1 MAKVGDQ
8 GLASIEGRLHGAQL
22 RRKKYLRGMAGIN
35 KVILVGNLG
44 QNPELRYT
52 PNGVAVCSIRVATSE
67 SYTDR
72 ASGERI
78 TTTEWHNVVL
88 WRGLAETAGK
98 YLKTGSQVYLEGKLK
113 TRQWQDQQGQN
124 RYTTEVVA
132 DVMQLLG
139 RAPGREESSPQATAP
154 AATASATTQ
163 PAQPAQAVQQA
174 AASPSAAPGTAD
186 DLPF

>member
-1 MAKVGDQ
+1 MAFGNTVN
-8 GLASIEGRLHGAQL
+8 I
-22 RRKKYLRGMAGIN
+22 
-35 KVILVGNLG
+35 VGNITRD
-44 QNPELRYT
+44 PELRYT
-52 PNGVAVCSIRVATSE
+52 PNGVAVCSLRVATSE

-78 TTTEWHNVVL
+78 TNTEWHNVVL

-98 YLKTGSQVYLEGKLK
+98 YLKTGSQVYPEGKLK
-113 TRQWQDQQGQN
+113 TRQWEDQQGQN

-139 RAPGREESSPQATAP
+139 RAPGREDNAPQASAP
-154 AATASATTQ
+154 AATQPAAAQPAAAQ
-163 PAQPAQAVQQA
+163 PAQPAP
-174 AASPSAAPGTAD
+174 ASPSAAPGTAD

>member
-1 MAKVGDQ
+1 
-8 GLASIEGRLHGAQL
+8 
-22 RRKKYLRGMAGIN
+22 MAGIN

-52 PNGVAVCSIRVATSE
+52 PNGVAVCSLRVATSE

-78 TTTEWHNVVL
+78 TNTEWHNVVL

-139 RAPGREESSPQATAP
+139 RAPGREGNAPQATAP
-154 AATASATTQ
+154 AAAQPAAAQHAQ
-163 PAQPAQAVQQA
+163 PAQPAQPA

>member
-1 MAKVGDQ
+1 
-8 GLASIEGRLHGAQL
+8 
-22 RRKKYLRGMAGIN
+22 MAGIN

-163 PAQPAQAVQQA
+163 PAQPEQAVQQA

>member
-1 MAKVGDQ
+1 
-8 GLASIEGRLHGAQL
+8 
-22 RRKKYLRGMAGIN
+22 MAGIN

-52 PNGVAVCSIRVATSE
+52 PNGIAVCTLRIATSE

-78 TTTEWHNVVL
+78 TNTEWHNVVL

-98 YLKTGSQVYLEGKLK
+98 YLKTGSQCYLEGKLK

-139 RAPGREESSPQATAP
+139 PAPGRDNSQSAP
-154 AATASATTQ
+154 AAQATQQAAQPVAQPVTQ
-163 PAQPAQAVQQA
+163 PVAQPAAQPAG
-174 AASPSAAPGTAD
+174 ASD

>member
-1 MAKVGDQ
+1 
-8 GLASIEGRLHGAQL
+8 
-22 RRKKYLRGMAGIN
+22 MAGIN

-52 PNGVAVCSIRVATSE
+52 PNGVAVCSLRVATSE

-78 TTTEWHNVVL
+78 TNTEWHNVVL

-139 RAPGREESSPQATAP
+139 RAPGRDDSAPQASAP
-154 AATASATTQ
+154 AAAQPAAAQPAAAQPAAAQ
-163 PAQPAQAVQQA
+163 PAQPAP
-174 AASPSAAPGTAD
+174 ASPSAAPGTAD

>member
-1 MAKVGDQ
+1 
-8 GLASIEGRLHGAQL
+8 
-22 RRKKYLRGMAGIN
+22 
-35 KVILVGNLG
+35 
-44 QNPELRYT
+44 
-52 PNGVAVCSIRVATSE
+52 VATSE

-163 PAQPAQAVQQA
+163 PAQPEQAVQQA

>member
-1 MAKVGDQ
+1 
-8 GLASIEGRLHGAQL
+8 
-22 RRKKYLRGMAGIN
+22 MAGIN

-163 PAQPAQAVQQA
+163 PAQPEQAVQQA
-174 AASPSAAPGTAD
+174 AASPSVAPGTAD

>member
-1 MAKVGDQ
+1 
-8 GLASIEGRLHGAQL
+8 
-22 RRKKYLRGMAGIN
+22 MAGIN

-52 PNGVAVCSIRVATSE
+52 PNGVAVCSLRVATSE

-78 TTTEWHNVVL
+78 TNTEWHNVVL

-139 RAPGREESSPQATAP
+139 RAPGRDDNAAQASAP
-154 AATASATTQ
+154 AAAASQ
-163 PAQPAQAVQQA
+163 PAAGQPATAQPVQSA
-174 AASPSAAPGTAD
+174 PASPSAAPGAAD

>member
-1 MAKVGDQ
+1 
-8 GLASIEGRLHGAQL
+8 
-22 RRKKYLRGMAGIN
+22 MAGIN

-44 QNPELRYT
+44 QDPELRYT
-52 PNGVAVCSIRVATSE
+52 PNGVPVCSLRLATSE

-72 ASGERI
+72 ASGERV
-78 TTTEWHNVVL
+78 TTTEWHNIVL

-98 YLKTGSQVYLEGKLK
+98 YLKTGSQVYIEGKLK

-124 RYTTEVVA
+124 RYTTEVVS

-139 RAPGREESSPQATAP
+139 PAPGRDQRPVKAAQEAPSGAESSTA
-154 AATASATTQ
+154 Q
-163 PAQPAQAVQQA
+163 
-174 AASPSAAPGTAD
+174 GGD

>member
-1 MAKVGDQ
+1 
-8 GLASIEGRLHGAQL
+8 
-22 RRKKYLRGMAGIN
+22 MAGIN

-52 PNGVAVCSIRVATSE
+52 PNGVAVCTLRMATSE

-72 ASGERI
+72 ASGEKV

-98 YLKTGSQVYLEGKLK
+98 YLKTGSQCFIEGKLK

-139 RAPGREESSPQATAP
+139 PAPNREVHTDPSASQVAAP
-154 AATASATTQ
+154 ASAAEQ
-163 PAQPAQAVQQA
+163 PAQQP
-174 AASPSAAPGTAD
+174 AAPVQNPQPSNAD

>member
-1 MAKVGDQ
+1 
-8 GLASIEGRLHGAQL
+8 
-22 RRKKYLRGMAGIN
+22 MAGIN

-52 PNGVAVCSIRVATSE
+52 PNGIAVCTLRMATSE

-78 TTTEWHNVVL
+78 TNTEWHNVVL

-98 YLKTGSQVYLEGKLK
+98 YLKTGSQCYIEGKLK

-139 RAPGREESSPQATAP
+139 PSPNRENGAP
-154 AATASATTQ
+154 APANQAPDAKAQSE
-163 PAQPAQAVQQA
+163 AQPVAQPEAQPVAQ
-174 AASPSAAPGTAD
+174 PSAQNAKETD

>member
-1 MAKVGDQ
+1 
-8 GLASIEGRLHGAQL
+8 
-22 RRKKYLRGMAGIN
+22 MAGIN

-44 QNPELRYT
+44 QQPELRYT
-52 PNGVAVCSIRVATSE
+52 PSGIAVCSLRMATSE

-72 ASGERI
+72 ASGERV

-98 YLKTGSQVYLEGKLK
+98 YLKTGSQVFIEGKLK

-139 RAPGREESSPQATAP
+139 PAPGRDNAQSQKSTAEPVAVASAP
-154 AATASATTQ
+154 AATKAAA
-163 PAQPAQAVQQA
+163 PAAPVQAAQA
-174 AASPSAAPGTAD
+174 ASGQAD

>member
-1 MAKVGDQ
+1 
-8 GLASIEGRLHGAQL
+8 
-22 RRKKYLRGMAGIN
+22 MAGIN

-52 PNGVAVCSIRVATSE
+52 PNGVAVCSLRVATSE

-78 TTTEWHNVVL
+78 TNTEWHNVVL

-139 RAPGREESSPQATAP
+139 RAPGREDNAPQAPAP
-154 AATASATTQ
+154 AAAQPAAAQ
-163 PAQPAQAVQQA
+163 PAQPAQPSQPA
-174 AASPSAAPGTAD
+174 AASPGAAPGTDD

>member
-1 MAKVGDQ
+1 
-8 GLASIEGRLHGAQL
+8 
-22 RRKKYLRGMAGIN
+22 MAGIN

-52 PNGVAVCSIRVATSE
+52 PNGVAVCSLRVATSE

-78 TTTEWHNVVL
+78 TNTEWHNVVL

-139 RAPGREESSPQATAP
+139 RAPGREDNAPQAPAP
-154 AATASATTQ
+154 ASAKPTSAQ
-163 PAQPAQAVQQA
+163 PAQPAQPA
-174 AASPSAAPGTAD
+174 AASPGAAPGTAD

>member
-1 MAKVGDQ
+1 
-8 GLASIEGRLHGAQL
+8 
-22 RRKKYLRGMAGIN
+22 MAGIN

-44 QNPELRYT
+44 QDPELRYT
-52 PNGVAVCSIRVATSE
+52 PNGIAVCTLRMATSE

-78 TTTEWHNVVL
+78 TNTEWHNVVL

-98 YLKTGSQVYLEGKLK
+98 YLKSGSQVFIEGKLK
-113 TRQWQDQQGQN
+113 TRNWQDQQGQQ

-132 DVMQLLG
+132 DVMQLLD
-139 RAPGREESSPQATAP
+139 RAPRNGNNAAPQAA
-154 AATASATTQ
+154 
-163 PAQPAQAVQQA
+163 AQPAVAEPVAVAQPA
-174 AASPSAAPGTAD
+174 AQPAAPAGGAD

>member
-1 MAKVGDQ
+1 
-8 GLASIEGRLHGAQL
+8 
-22 RRKKYLRGMAGIN
+22 MAGIN

-52 PNGVAVCSIRVATSE
+52 PNGIAVCTLRMATSE

-78 TTTEWHNVVL
+78 TNTEWHNVVL

-98 YLKTGSQVYLEGKLK
+98 YLKTGSQCYIEGKLK

-139 RAPGREESSPQATAP
+139 PAPGRDAKPQAAPQAAAQPVAQPAAQPTPAAQPAAAP
-154 AATASATTQ
+154 AAPA
-163 PAQPAQAVQQA
+163 AQPANAD
-174 AASPSAAPGTAD
+174 AD

>member
-1 MAKVGDQ
+1 
-8 GLASIEGRLHGAQL
+8 
-22 RRKKYLRGMAGIN
+22 MAGIN

-44 QNPELRYT
+44 QQPELRYT
-52 PNGVAVCSIRVATSE
+52 PNGIAVCSLRMATSE

-72 ASGERI
+72 ASGERV

-98 YLKTGSQVYLEGKLK
+98 YLKTGSQVYIEGKLK
-113 TRQWQDQQGQN
+113 PRQWQDQQGQN

-139 RAPGREESSPQATAP
+139 PAPGKDNAQPQAAAPKQSAAATAEAVPAATQASAPAAPVAPVQAAQATA
-154 AATASATTQ
+154 
-163 PAQPAQAVQQA
+163 
-174 AASPSAAPGTAD
+174 GKAD

>member
-1 MAKVGDQ
+1 
-8 GLASIEGRLHGAQL
+8 
-22 RRKKYLRGMAGIN
+22 MAGIN

-52 PNGVAVCSIRVATSE
+52 PNGIAVCTLRIATSE

-78 TTTEWHNVVL
+78 TNTEWHNVVL

-98 YLKTGSQVYLEGKLK
+98 YLKTGSQCYIEGKLK

-139 RAPGREESSPQATAP
+139 PAPGRDNSQGAPTAQAAQP
-154 AATASATTQ
+154 AAQPAGSNLQRNLQRNLQPARGQ
-163 PAQPAQAVQQA
+163 PAQGSGTRTTSRSNRLFPA
-174 AASPSAAPGTAD
+174 
-186 DLPF
+186 

>member
-1 MAKVGDQ
+1 
-8 GLASIEGRLHGAQL
+8 
-22 RRKKYLRGMAGIN
+22 MAGIN

-52 PNGVAVCSIRVATSE
+52 PNGIAVCTLRMATSE

-78 TTTEWHNVVL
+78 TNTEWHNVVL

-98 YLKTGSQVYLEGKLK
+98 YLKTGSQCYIEGKLK

-139 RAPGREESSPQATAP
+139 PAPGRDAQPQAAPQAAAQPVVQPAAQPTPAAQPAAAP
-154 AATASATTQ
+154 AAPA
-163 PAQPAQAVQQA
+163 AQPANAD
-174 AASPSAAPGTAD
+174 AD

>member
-1 MAKVGDQ
+1 
-8 GLASIEGRLHGAQL
+8 
-22 RRKKYLRGMAGIN
+22 MAGIN

-52 PNGVAVCSIRVATSE
+52 PNGVAVCSLRVATSE

-78 TTTEWHNVVL
+78 TNTEWHNVVL

-139 RAPGREESSPQATAP
+139 RAPGREDNAQQATAP
-154 AATASATTQ
+154 AAAQPAAAQPGQ
-163 PAQPAQAVQQA
+163 PAQPAQPA

>member
-1 MAKVGDQ
+1 
-8 GLASIEGRLHGAQL
+8 
-22 RRKKYLRGMAGIN
+22 MAGIN

-52 PNGVAVCSIRVATSE
+52 PNGVAVCSLRVATSE

-78 TTTEWHNVVL
+78 TNTEWHNVVL

-98 YLKTGSQVYLEGKLK
+98 YLKTGSQLYLEGKLK

-139 RAPGREESSPQATAP
+139 RAPGRDDNAPQASAP
-154 AATASATTQ
+154 AAAQTAAGQPAT
-163 PAQPAQAVQQA
+163 AQPAEPAP
-174 AASPSAAPGTAD
+174 ASPSAATGGAD

>member
-1 MAKVGDQ
+1 
-8 GLASIEGRLHGAQL
+8 
-22 RRKKYLRGMAGIN
+22 MAGIN

-52 PNGVAVCSIRVATSE
+52 PNGVAVCSLRVATSE

-78 TTTEWHNVVL
+78 TNTEWHNVVL

-98 YLKTGSQVYLEGKLK
+98 YLKTGSQLYLEGKLK

-132 DVMQLLG
+132 DVMQLLD
-139 RAPGREESSPQATAP
+139 RAPGRDDNAPQASAP
-154 AATASATTQ
+154 AAAQTAAGQPAT
-163 PAQPAQAVQQA
+163 AQPAEPAP
-174 AASPSAAPGTAD
+174 ASPSAATGGAD

>member
-1 MAKVGDQ
+1 
-8 GLASIEGRLHGAQL
+8 
-22 RRKKYLRGMAGIN
+22 MAGIN

-52 PNGVAVCSIRVATSE
+52 PNGVAVCSLRVATSE

-72 ASGERI
+72 SSGERI
-78 TTTEWHNVVL
+78 TNTEWHNVVL

-139 RAPGREESSPQATAP
+139 RAPGREDNAQQATAP
-154 AATASATTQ
+154 AAAQPAAAQ
-163 PAQPAQAVQQA
+163 PAQPAQPA
-174 AASPSAAPGTAD
+174 AASPNAAPGTAD

>member
-1 MAKVGDQ
+1 
-8 GLASIEGRLHGAQL
+8 
-22 RRKKYLRGMAGIN
+22 MAGIN

-52 PNGVAVCSIRVATSE
+52 PNGVAVCSLRLATSE

-78 TTTEWHNVVL
+78 TNTEWHNVVL

-139 RAPGREESSPQATAP
+139 RAPGRDDNAPQAAAPTAAQP
-154 AATASATTQ
+154 ATAQPATAQPATAQ
-163 PAQPAQAVQQA
+163 PAQPAP
-174 AASPSAAPGTAD
+174 ASPSAAPGTAD

>member
-1 MAKVGDQ
+1 M
-8 GLASIEGRLHGAQL
+8 L
-22 RRKKYLRGMAGIN
+22 YLRGMAGIN

-52 PNGVAVCSIRVATSE
+52 PNGIAVCTLRIATSE

-78 TTTEWHNVVL
+78 TNTEWHNVVL

-98 YLKTGSQVYLEGKLK
+98 YLKTGSQCYIEGKLK

-139 RAPGREESSPQATAP
+139 PAPGRDSGQGAP
-154 AATASATTQ
+154 AAQA
-163 PAQPAQAVQQA
+163 AQPAAQPALQPAVQPAAQPVAQA
-174 AASPSAAPGTAD
+174 SGDAD

>member
-1 MAKVGDQ
+1 
-8 GLASIEGRLHGAQL
+8 
-22 RRKKYLRGMAGIN
+22 MAGIN

-52 PNGVAVCSIRVATSE
+52 PNGVAVCSLRVATSE

-78 TTTEWHNVVL
+78 TNTEWHNVVL

-139 RAPGREESSPQATAP
+139 RAPGRDDNASQGAAP
-154 AATASATTQ
+154 AAAQ
-163 PAQPAQAVQQA
+163 PAQPAPE
-174 AASPSAAPGTAD
+174 SPSAAPGTAD

>member
-1 MAKVGDQ
+1 
-8 GLASIEGRLHGAQL
+8 
-22 RRKKYLRGMAGIN
+22 MAGIN

-52 PNGVAVCSIRVATSE
+52 PTGVAVCSLRVATSE

-78 TTTEWHNVVL
+78 TNTEWHNVVL

-98 YLKTGSQVYLEGKLK
+98 YLKTGSQLYLEGKLK

-139 RAPGREESSPQATAP
+139 RAPGRDDNAPQASAP
-154 AATASATTQ
+154 AAAQTAAGQPAT
-163 PAQPAQAVQQA
+163 AQPAEPAP
-174 AASPSAAPGTAD
+174 ASPSAATGGAD

>member
-1 MAKVGDQ
+1 
-8 GLASIEGRLHGAQL
+8 
-22 RRKKYLRGMAGIN
+22 MAGIN

-52 PNGVAVCSIRVATSE
+52 PNGVPVCSLRMATSE

-72 ASGERI
+72 ASGERV
-78 TTTEWHNVVL
+78 TVTEWHNVVL

-98 YLKTGSQVYLEGKLK
+98 YLKTGSQVYIEGKLK

-139 RAPGREESSPQATAP
+139 PAPSREGQGEAP
-154 AATASATTQ
+154 VQRT
-163 PAQPAQAVQQA
+163 AQPAAQPAEQPA
-174 AASPSAAPGTAD
+174 AQPAAQPEFASSASEGSAD

>member
-1 MAKVGDQ
+1 
-8 GLASIEGRLHGAQL
+8 
-22 RRKKYLRGMAGIN
+22 MAGIN

-44 QNPELRYT
+44 QQPELRYT
-52 PNGVAVCSIRVATSE
+52 PNGIAVCSLRMATSE

-72 ASGERI
+72 ASGERV

-98 YLKTGSQVYLEGKLK
+98 YLKTGSQVYIEGKLK

-139 RAPGREESSPQATAP
+139 PAPGRDNAQPQAAAPKQAAAAAAEPIAAVPGPAATQAAAP
-154 AATASATTQ
+154 AA
-163 PAQPAQAVQQA
+163 PAAPVQAAQA
-174 AASPSAAPGTAD
+174 AAGQAD

>member
-1 MAKVGDQ
+1 
-8 GLASIEGRLHGAQL
+8 
-22 RRKKYLRGMAGIN
+22 MAGIN

-52 PNGVAVCSIRVATSE
+52 PNGVAVCSLRMATSE

-78 TTTEWHNVVL
+78 TNTEWHNVVL

-98 YLKTGSQVYLEGKLK
+98 YLKTGSQCYIEGKLK

-139 RAPGREESSPQATAP
+139 PAPNRDNQMQANAP
-154 AATASATTQ
+154 AASAQQPTAAPAASAQQPTAAPAAAPTPATTPAASQ
-163 PAQPAQAVQQA
+163 PAN
-174 AASPSAAPGTAD
+174 AD

>member
-1 MAKVGDQ
+1 
-8 GLASIEGRLHGAQL
+8 
-22 RRKKYLRGMAGIN
+22 MAGIN

-52 PNGVAVCSIRVATSE
+52 PNGIAVCTLRIATSE

-78 TTTEWHNVVL
+78 TNTEWHNVVL

-98 YLKTGSQVYLEGKLK
+98 YLKTGSQCYIEGKLK

-139 RAPGREESSPQATAP
+139 PAPGRDNSQSASAAQGAQGAQGAP
-154 AATASATTQ
+154 ATQ
-163 PAQPAQAVQQA
+163 AAQPAAQPA
-174 AASPSAAPGTAD
+174 AKPAAQPEAQPTAQPVAQGSGDTD

>member
-1 MAKVGDQ
+1 
-8 GLASIEGRLHGAQL
+8 
-22 RRKKYLRGMAGIN
+22 MAGIN

-52 PNGVAVCSIRVATSE
+52 PNGIAVCTLRIATSE

-78 TTTEWHNVVL
+78 TNTEWHNVVL

-98 YLKTGSQVYLEGKLK
+98 YLKTGSQCYIEGKLK

-139 RAPGREESSPQATAP
+139 PAPGRDNSQG
-154 AATASATTQ
+154 ASAAQGAQGPARDTSRPAGSATCSQTRGATCKHSPRPNPSPKLLETRTTSRSNRLF
-163 PAQPAQAVQQA
+163 PA
-174 AASPSAAPGTAD
+174 
-186 DLPF
+186 

>member
-1 MAKVGDQ
+1 
-8 GLASIEGRLHGAQL
+8 
-22 RRKKYLRGMAGIN
+22 MAGIN

-52 PNGVAVCSIRVATSE
+52 PNGVAVCSLRVATSE

-78 TTTEWHNVVL
+78 TNTEWHNVVL

-139 RAPGREESSPQATAP
+139 RAPGREDNAPQAAAP
-154 AATASATTQ
+154 AAAQPAAAQ
-163 PAQPAQAVQQA
+163 PAQPAQPA

>member
-1 MAKVGDQ
+1 
-8 GLASIEGRLHGAQL
+8 
-22 RRKKYLRGMAGIN
+22 MAGIN

-44 QNPELRYT
+44 QQPELRYT
-52 PNGVAVCSIRVATSE
+52 PNGIAVCSLRMATSE

-72 ASGERI
+72 ASGEKV

-98 YLKTGSQVYLEGKLK
+98 YLKTGSQVYIEGKLK

-139 RAPGREESSPQATAP
+139 PAPGKDNAQPQAAAPKQSAAAP
-154 AATASATTQ
+154 AAAVPAAT
-163 PAQPAQAVQQA
+163 QA
-174 AASPSAAPGTAD
+174 AAPAAPVAPVQAAQAAAGQAD

>member
-1 MAKVGDQ
+1 
-8 GLASIEGRLHGAQL
+8 
-22 RRKKYLRGMAGIN
+22 MAGIN

-52 PNGVAVCSIRVATSE
+52 PNGIAVCTLRMATSE

-78 TTTEWHNVVL
+78 TNTEWHNVVL

-98 YLKTGSQVYLEGKLK
+98 YLKTGSQCYIEGKLK

-139 RAPGREESSPQATAP
+139 PAPGRDAQPQAAPQASAQPVAQPAAQSAP
-154 AATASATTQ
+154 AAQ
-163 PAQPAQAVQQA
+163 PAAAPAAPAAQPAN
-174 AASPSAAPGTAD
+174 AD